1 MCCVSSFGITAGAAE
16 VDSTDLSDV
25 DYDEDFNAD
34 SQSDRQKILELE
46 KNLPEKPAL
55 RDYNGKNYVTPLKLQ
70 NPYGSCWA
78 FAMAAA
84 AEISYL
90 YENDLGVPA
99 GEVND
104 QVDNLPIKA
113 FLIPARTVTECLLG
127 DADLNNNVDIIVV
140 TMIRRYDFKLSQ
152 MSDKALMS
160 SDVDF
165 DGSVNIIDATWIQR
179 RILNMKAP
187 ESIGETV
194 LFNISD

>member
-1 MCCVSSFGITAGAAE
+1 M
-16 VDSTDLSDV
+16 
-25 DYDEDFNAD
+25 
-34 SQSDRQKILELE
+34 
-46 KNLPEKPAL
+46 PEKPDL
-55 RDYNGKNYVTPLKLQ
+55 RDYNGKNYVTPVKLR

-99 GEVND
+99 GGVND

-127 DADLNNNVDIIVV
+127 DSDLNN
-140 TMIRRYDFKLSQ
+140 
-152 MSDKALMS
+152 
-160 SDVDF
+160 DVD
-165 DGSVNIIDATWIQR
+165 IIDATWIQR